1 MEQLKNYPENP
12 LDKTSYISNI
22 DQKFSELKQKYPDRV
37 EKCRQEITENDINNR
52 VDFFQNRAPKELAK
66 VLDGITIGQMKD
78 FAIKDLIVD
87 NIILPKDEKDHEEEI
102 KKLGGKITGEKTM
115 TLEKIIDKIFGQEK

>member
-87 NIILPKDEKDHEEEI
+87 NIILPKDEKI
-102 KKLGGKITGEKTM
+102 MRKKSKN
-115 TLEKIIDKIFGQEK
+115 